1 MKLSA
6 TTYTYN
12 GKVQKPSVTVKDS
25 KGKALKNGTDYT
37 VSYPKGMK
45 NVGKYT
51 GKETVQLYIR
61 DLVGS
66 VVRPVKELKGFKQV
80 SIMPGEA
87 TTVSFELN
95 EEMLRFHRA
104 DMLYASELGE
114 FQVMIGRNSED
125 LLTGSFTLAAK
136 VEALVES

>member
-1 MKLSA
+1 LFPFGYGLSYA
-6 TTYTYN
+6 DFEYSDL
-12 GKVQKPSVTVKDS
+12 QLS
-25 KGKALKNGTDYT
+25 GTQLTAESSIT
-37 VSYPKGMK
+37 VSITVK

-87 TTVSFELN
+87 TTVSFELS

-114 FQVMIGRNSED
+114 FQVMVGRNSEN

-136 VEALVES
+136 VES